1 MRPADRASRLTS
13 GRYLSTSL
21 RHGRRVRAFCSVLV
35 LLLALALIAPVAF
48 ADDGQLK
55 LIEDQTDNYPK
66 ITVRISA
73 SDPGGGPLGG
83 LGEED
88 FIVEENGKRVDT
100 LSVYP
105 VWKGKT
111 PLSVAIALDVSGSM
125 EGDAINKERQAA
137 KTFISELRAIDR
149 ISVISFSSTVNVVVP
164 FTADRRILNKGIDGL
179 KPAGDTA
186 LYDAIDRTVLEASRS
201 QGTKVAVVLTDG
213 EDTASR
219 IDVNKA
225 IQSAKAARVP
235 IYTIG
240 LGKEVKDDI
249 LGRVASESSGRY
261 FKAPKPDDLQQS
273 FRALARQINNN
284 YEIYYHSPLAQES
297 GKKVNVVIRLA
308 KVQGDASA
316 LQFSYT
322 MPEIRPTATPAPVGS
337 GQLTPVATPTP
348 VYERAG
354 PEPPAAGFSEWMA
367 VISALALLTAVVGL
381 RVRAT
386 PDIVEMRLA
395 SFVRGRGDLG
405 GPGQRAAG
413 STLLPSLTRW
423 LSKGV
428 TALLPSKQ
436 VEQIRKNIVIAG
448 SPSGVGVEEFLGARA
463 LLGIGLGSL
472 GFLIG
477 QSRGPMMSL
486 LFAGAIGALGF
497 LLPAIW
503 LGGKMKAR
511 QKDIFRSMSN
521 ALDLLAISVEAGLG
535 FDQAV
540 YEVCQKW
547 QNALTQEFAIMLGEL
562 QMGWTRRDALRG
574 IVERTGVP
582 ELNAFVSALIQADEL
597 GASIAL
603 TLTVQA
609 EQIRIRR
616 KQRAEKTAHEAAI
629 KMLIPLVFLM
639 FPALFVV
646 ILGPAV
652 PAMIGSFGG
661 LGK

>member
-1 MRPADRASRLTS
+1 MSRGDRVGSVRSVAVGRPRAGRLPACVVS
-13 GRYLSTSL
+13 
-21 RHGRRVRAFCSVLV
+21 LV
-35 LLLALALIAPVAF
+35 LIVLLALATVAPAAL
-48 ADDGQLK
+48 ADDGQLR

-66 ITVRISA
+66 ITVRVSA

-83 LGEED
+83 LDEEG
-88 FIVEENGKRVDT
+88 FIVEENGQRVET

-125 EGDAINKERQAA
+125 QGDAMNKSRQAA

-149 ISVISFSSTVNVVVP
+149 ITVISFSNVVNVVVP
-164 FTADRRILNKGIDGL
+164 FTADRRVLNKGIDGL
-179 KPAGDTA
+179 NPAGDTA
-186 LYDAIDRTVLEASRS
+186 LYEAIERAVVEASRA
-201 QGTKVAVVLTDG
+201 QGTTRVAVVLTDG
-213 EDTASR
+213 EDTASKF
-219 IDVNKA
+219 DVNRP
-225 IQSAKAARVP
+225 IQTAKSAHVP

-240 LGKEVKDDI
+240 LGKDVKDDI
-249 LGRVASESSGRY
+249 LNRVASETSGRY

-284 YEIYYHSPLAQES
+284 YEIYYHSPLAHES
-297 GKKVNVVIRLA
+297 GKKVDVVIKLA
-308 KVQGDASA
+308 KDQANPPTVA
-316 LQFSYT
+316 FSYT
-322 MPEIRPTATPAPVGS
+322 MPDIRPTATPAPVGAGS
-337 GQLTPVATPTP
+337 LKMVPTSTPVQ
-348 VYERAG
+348 ERAG
-354 PEPPAAGFSEWMA
+354 PEPPPEGFGTWTAA
-367 VISALALLTAVVGL
+367 VTALALLVAAVGVRL
-381 RVRAT
+381 RAT
-386 PDIVEMRLA
+386 PDVVEARL
-395 SFVRGRGDLG
+395 STFVKARSDSGVQ
-405 GPGQRAAG
+405 GQRAGG
-413 STLLPSLTRW
+413 SRLLPALARW
-423 LSKGV
+423 LSRGV
-428 TALLPSKQ
+428 RRFLPSRQ

-448 SPSGVGVEEFLGARA
+448 SPNGIGVEEFLGARA
-463 LLGIGLGSL
+463 LLGIGLAVL
-472 GFLIG
+472 GFIMG
-477 QSRGPMMSL
+477 QPRGFLMALM
-486 LFAGAIGALGF
+486 FAGALGALGF

-511 QKDIFRSMSN
+511 QKEIFKSMSN

-574 IVERTGVP
+574 MVERTGVP

-597 GASIAL
+597 GASIAQ

-609 EQIRIRR
+609 DVIRVRR
-616 KQRAEKTAHEAAI
+616 KQRAEQAAHEAAI

-652 PAMIGSFGG
+652 PSITGSLGG

>member
-1 MRPADRASRLTS
+1 M
-13 GRYLSTSL
+13 
-21 RHGRRVRAFCSVLV
+21 
-35 LLLALALIAPVAF
+35 LLALALIAPVAF

-66 ITVRISA
+66 ITVRVSA

-83 LGEED
+83 LSEED
-88 FIVEENGKRVDT
+88 FIVEENGRRVDT

-125 EGDAINKERQAA
+125 EGDAMVKSRQAA

-149 ISVISFSSTVNVVVP
+149 ITVVSFSNVVNVVVP
-164 FTADRRILNKGIDGL
+164 FTADRRILNKGIDAL
-179 KPAGDTA
+179 KPGGDTA
-186 LYDAIDRTVLEASRS
+186 LYEAIDRTVLEASRS
-201 QGTKVAVVLTDG
+201 QGTKVAVILTDG
-213 EDTASR
+213 EDTASKV
-219 IDVNKA
+219 DVNKP
-225 IQSAKAARVP
+225 IQSAKTARVP

-249 LGRVASESSGRY
+249 LGRVATETSGRY

-284 YEIYYHSPLAQES
+284 YEIYYHSPLIQES
-297 GKKVNVVIRLA
+297 GKKVDVVIKLA
-308 KVQGDASA
+308 KVQGDASVVR
-316 LQFSYT
+316 FSYQ
-322 MPEIRPTATPAPVGS
+322 MPEIRPTQTPAPISAGN
-337 GQLTPVATPTP
+337 LTPVATATP
-348 VYERAG
+348 VYDRAG
-354 PEPPAAGFSEWMA
+354 PEPPPEGFAERMA
-367 VISALALLTAVVGL
+367 LISALALFVAVVGI
-381 RVRAT
+381 RVRST
-386 PDIVEMRLA
+386 PDTIEMRLA
-395 SFVRGRGDLG
+395 SFVRARGDVG
-405 GPGQRAAG
+405 VAGQRAAG
-413 STLLPSLTRW
+413 SRLLPSLTRW
-423 LSKGV
+423 MSKGV

-463 LLGIGLGSL
+463 LLAIGLGFL
-472 GFLIG
+472 GFLTG
-477 QSRGPMMSL
+477 QPRGVMMSF
-486 LFAGAIGALGF
+486 LFAGTLGALGF
-497 LLPAIW
+497 LVPAIW
-503 LGGKMKAR
+503 LGGKMKTR
-511 QKDIFRSMSN
+511 QKEIFRSMSN

-574 IVERTGVP
+574 IVDRTGVP

-609 EQIRIRR
+609 DQIRVRR
-616 KQRAEKTAHEAAI
+616 KQRAEKAAHEAAI

-652 PAMIGSFGG
+652 PALMGSLGS